1 MEKVPTENS
10 FLSYISPDPKYPD
23 VGMVRITNSKIKYI
37 AKSEGFY
44 DLEDVNNVGVITD
57 EERLVVKIMLNHN
70 GTVLLKRERE
80 NDKQVIAYF
89 HEDGIVS
96 CENESL
102 ELSVFHCFSTVDD
115 LLSYHINDFVSVN
128 YGTPKYPFHFLVPTD
143 DTLYREPHTISYSQK
158 LKRAVFHKLRET
170 DGNNSQ
176 RFQEEKYA
184 DDVAD
189 GAKDLGK
196 VIEAAGDVGKYS
208 DDIVDAVDNAKDI
221 GKAVDVA
228 ADVGKTSDIV
238 VDAVDDVTDIGKT
251 ADTVTDAG
259 KAVGDIPKKPLS
271 ELPENVQESYKK
283 YEDVD
288 WNGNFEGATPGTS
301 SGKKFKN
308 RDGLLPNVDNNG
320 NVITYKEFDVNNLP
334 EGAVSRDGCRFVK
347 GSDGS
352 VYYTDDHYKT
362 FTKLE

>member
-1 MEKVPTENS
+1 MKE
-10 FLSYISPDPKYPD
+10 
-23 VGMVRITNSKIKYI
+23 
-37 AKSEGFY
+37 
-44 DLEDVNNVGVITD
+44 
-57 EERLVVKIMLNHN
+57 
-70 GTVLLKRERE
+70 TVLECRCQL
-80 NDKQVIAYF
+80 I
-89 HEDGIVS
+89 
-96 CENESL
+96 
-102 ELSVFHCFSTVDD
+102 
-115 LLSYHINDFVSVN
+115 
-128 YGTPKYPFHFLVPTD
+128 
-143 DTLYREPHTISYSQK
+143 TI
-158 LKRAVFHKLRET
+158 
-170 DGNNSQ
+170 
-176 RFQEEKYA
+176 RFKN
-184 DDVAD
+184 
-189 GAKDLGK
+189 GALQ
-196 VIEAAGDVGKYS
+196 KYS

>member
-115 LLSYHINDFVSVN
+115 LLSYQ
-128 YGTPKYPFHFLVPTD
+128 
-143 DTLYREPHTISYSQK
+143 TILFCS
-158 LKRAVFHKLRET
+158 
-170 DGNNSQ
+170 
-176 RFQEEKYA
+176 
-184 DDVAD
+184 
-189 GAKDLGK
+189 
-196 VIEAAGDVGKYS
+196 
-208 DDIVDAVDNAKDI
+208 
-221 GKAVDVA
+221 
-228 ADVGKTSDIV
+228 
-238 VDAVDDVTDIGKT
+238 
-251 ADTVTDAG
+251 
-259 KAVGDIPKKPLS
+259 
-271 ELPENVQESYKK
+271 
-283 YEDVD
+283 
-288 WNGNFEGATPGTS
+288 
-301 SGKKFKN
+301 
-308 RDGLLPNVDNNG
+308 
-320 NVITYKEFDVNNLP
+320 
-334 EGAVSRDGCRFVK
+334 
-347 GSDGS
+347 
-352 VYYTDDHYKT
+352 
-362 FTKLE
+362 

>member
-1 MEKVPTENS
+1 M
-10 FLSYISPDPKYPD
+10 ISH
-23 VGMVRITNSKIKYI
+23 
-37 AKSEGFY
+37 A
-44 DLEDVNNVGVITD
+44 
-57 EERLVVKIMLNHN
+57 
-70 GTVLLKRERE
+70 
-80 NDKQVIAYF
+80 
-89 HEDGIVS
+89 
-96 CENESL
+96 
-102 ELSVFHCFSTVDD
+102 
-115 LLSYHINDFVSVN
+115 
-128 YGTPKYPFHFLVPTD
+128 
-143 DTLYREPHTISYSQK
+143 
-158 LKRAVFHKLRET
+158 
-170 DGNNSQ
+170 
-176 RFQEEKYA
+176 
-184 DDVAD
+184 
-189 GAKDLGK
+189 
-196 VIEAAGDVGKYS
+196 
-208 DDIVDAVDNAKDI
+208 
-221 GKAVDVA
+221 
-228 ADVGKTSDIV
+228 
-238 VDAVDDVTDIGKT
+238 
-251 ADTVTDAG
+251 TDAG

>member
-158 LKRAVFHKLRET
+158 LKRAVFHKLRQLNT
-170 DGNNSQ
+170 IRANLQS
-176 RFQEEKYA
+176 K
-184 DDVAD
+184 
-189 GAKDLGK
+189 
-196 VIEAAGDVGKYS
+196 
-208 DDIVDAVDNAKDI
+208 
-221 GKAVDVA
+221 
-228 ADVGKTSDIV
+228 
-238 VDAVDDVTDIGKT
+238 
-251 ADTVTDAG
+251 
-259 KAVGDIPKKPLS
+259 LS
-271 ELPENVQESYKK
+271 EIKNAAEISYGSWDSDARNA
-283 YEDVD
+283 Y
-288 WNGNFEGATPGTS
+288 NS
-301 SGKKFKN
+301 
-308 RDGLLPNVDNNG
+308 
-320 NVITYKEFDVNNLP
+320 VITNIERELNSIINEINTLKMYVYKEEEL
-334 EGAVSRDGCRFVK
+334 
-347 GSDGS
+347 
-352 VYYTDDHYKT
+352 
-362 FTKLE
+362 